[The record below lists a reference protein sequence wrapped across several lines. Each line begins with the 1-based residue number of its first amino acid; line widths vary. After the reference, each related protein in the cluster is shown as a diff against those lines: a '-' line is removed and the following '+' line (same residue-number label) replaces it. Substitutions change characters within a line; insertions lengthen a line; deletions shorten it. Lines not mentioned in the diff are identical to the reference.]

1 MRPTPEQL
9 ALVNRTERVSF
20 EIADFLAQHRLTP
33 ASEAYLSLVLGAIIF
48 SCGSRRLDVRGIEHF
63 AGLGKKDR
71 VIIVANHRSFFDFF
85 SITAILYWRTN
96 LTKRIFF
103 PTRSTFF
110 YDHPAG
116 PAVNLAMS
124 AMRMFP
130 PILRDKKKTS
140 FNDFAIER
148 LLEELKIP
156 GTIVGVHPEGT
167 RNKNPDP
174 YDLLPAQ
181 IGVGKLALNVDPG
194 VKIFPAFVLGMGN
207 SLPGELKM
215 NVLEPTQHPI
225 DLFFGAPID
234 FSDLRQKG
242 GRLATYKKAADRCMD
257 HIRVLAERQRRE
269 SGA

>member
-1 MRPTPEQL
+1 VRPSPEQL
-9 ALVNRTERVSF
+9 ALLNRTERVSF
-20 EIADFLAQHRLTP
+20 EIADFLAQHKLTP
-33 ASEAYLSLVLGAIIF
+33 ASEAYLTLVLGAIIW
-48 SCGSRRLDVRGIEHF
+48 SCGGRRLDVRGIQQF
-63 AGLGKKDR
+63 DGMGKKDR

-130 PILRDKKKTS
+130 PILRDKKKSS
-140 FNDFAIER
+140 FNDFAMDR
-148 LLEELKIP
+148 LIEELKIP

-167 RNKNPDP
+167 RNKSEDP
-174 YDLLPAQ
+174 YELLPAQ
-181 IGVGKLALNVDPG
+181 IGVGKLALNVDPE
-194 VKIFPAFVLGMGN
+194 VKVIPAFVLGMGN
-207 SLPGELKM
+207 SLPSELKM
-215 NVLEPTQHPI
+215 NVLEPEAHKI

-234 FSDLRQKG
+234 FSDLRAKG
-242 GRLATYKKAADRCMD
+242 ARLATYKRAADRCME
-257 HIRVLAERQRRE
+257 HIKALAERQRQE